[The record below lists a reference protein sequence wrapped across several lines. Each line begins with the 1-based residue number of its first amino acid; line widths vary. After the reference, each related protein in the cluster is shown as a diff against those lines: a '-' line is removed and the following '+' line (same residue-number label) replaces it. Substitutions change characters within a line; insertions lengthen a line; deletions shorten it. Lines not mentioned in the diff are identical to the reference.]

1 MPALIGECYA
11 VVFKSAPGGEFAGID
26 DGSSEFK
33 N

>member
-1 MPALIGECYA
+1 MPDLISECYA
-11 VVFKSAPGGEFAGID
+11 VVFKNAPGGEFAGID